1 MKPEGG
7 ATAIVK
13 RVFNFLSLLPDVREE
28 KWNSE
33 HTGFRGRKF
42 VYVIKILRDATS
54 YGMENVLNGKFYG
67 KFRYQQLDKPR
78 TWYADLT
85 CPVANNE
92 LYTQSGQVCW
102 GV

>member
-13 RVFNFLSLLPDVREE
+13 HVLNFLSLLPDVRVE

-33 HTGFRGRKF
+33 HMGFRDRKF
-42 VYVIKILRDATS
+42 VCEIKILRDVTS
-54 YGMENVLNGKFYG
+54 YGMANVLNGKFYG
-67 KFRYQQLDKPR
+67 KFRYQQIDKPR

-85 CPVANNE
+85 
-92 LYTQSGQVCW
+92 
-102 GV
+102 